1 MRSKS
6 TTTLSAILVVL
17 VLTTLSCGL
26 SLKPGSKSDSTAT
39 PKVNQV
45 TSAPVDGDPAPT
57 QKPADLGVPATAAPP
72 TPLPTRNPQPTEA
85 PVSRSQPYYTEEFNE
100 VPDNWHF
107 NILKGNED
115 KTDISVDDGKLTFT
129 LEDSQN
135 HTYAYVFYD
144 DYTYTDVY
152 LEAKASNRGSND
164 NMISLV
170 CRYSDAGFYEVNIGN
185 DGLYDI
191 YVFVEAMD
199 IGYRRL
205 YNGGSRNIK
214 TGLKTNTF
222 AMSCEGN
229 EIKLYVN
236 GVLERTVADNT
247 YELPEG
253 QVGVGVSSF
262 RNIPVIIDFDYVTI
276 AQP

>member
-6 TTTLSAILVVL
+6 ITTLSAILVVL

-45 TSAPVDGDPAPT
+45 TSAPVDVDPAPT
-57 QKPADLGVPATAAPP
+57 QKPADPVVPPTAAPP
-72 TPLPTRNPQPTEA
+72 TPLPTRKSQPTEA

-115 KTDISVDDGKLTFT
+115 KTDISVDDGKLVFT
-129 LEDSQN
+129 LEDY
-135 HTYAYVFYD
+135 HTYAYVYYD

-152 LEAKASNRGSND
+152 LEAKVSNRGSND
-164 NMISLV
+164 NMITLV
-170 CRYSDAGFYEVNIGN
+170 CRYS
-185 DGLYDI
+185 
-191 YVFVEAMD
+191 
-199 IGYRRL
+199 
-205 YNGGSRNIK
+205 NIK
-214 TGLKTNTF
+214 TGMKTNTF

-247 YELPEG
+247 YDLPEG

-262 RNIPVIIDFDYVTI
+262 YSTPVIIDFDYVTI

>member
-45 TSAPVDGDPAPT
+45 TSAPVDVDPAPT
-57 QKPADLGVPATAAPP
+57 QKPADPVVTPTAAPP
-72 TPLPTRNPQPTEA
+72 TPLPTRKSQPTEA

-100 VPDNWHF
+100 VPDNQHF

-115 KTDISVDDGKLTFT
+115 KTDISVDDGKLVFT
-129 LEDSQN
+129 LEDY
-135 HTYAYVFYD
+135 HTYAYVYYD

-152 LEAKASNRGSND
+152 LEAKVSNRGSND
-164 NMISLV
+164 NMITLV
-170 CRYSDAGFYEVNIGN
+170 CRYSNAGFYEVNIGN

-191 YVFVEAMD
+191 YAYVEAMD

-205 YNGGSRNIK
+205 YNGGTRNIK
-214 TGLKTNTF
+214 TGMKTNTF

-247 YELPEG
+247 YDLPEG

-262 RNIPVIIDFDYVTI
+262 YSTPVIIDYDYVTI